1 MIADQARRL
10 TSTATTRKAA
20 ACWTERANAL
30 VEAALG
36 LKDTV
41 GIDLPDPDDIPP
53 QRAGESLCDYEV
65 RIGFRAPASAP
76 VTSAPASAPLQAPAP
91 AAGPLSLRVR
101 VERAVSLRRGEEAP
115 FNVALVPTAYLLAAS
130 EEERVELLRAAA
142 AELAS
147 GKIRFLVRPADGE
160 ITFSDGYWPQWFT
173 LEASQAQD
181 WQYDGGEV
189 QTSATRYRPY
199 VEVL

>member
-1 MIADQARRL
+1 MAINDALEALAPVSPDDVAGTTRLYGSLVMKIHEARMIADQARRL

-76 VTSAPASAPLQAPAP
+76 VAPASVQASP
-91 AAGPLSLRVR
+91 
-101 VERAVSLRRGEEAP
+101 
-115 FNVALVPTAYLLAAS
+115 
-130 EEERVELLRAAA
+130 
-142 AELAS
+142 S
-147 GKIRFLVRPADGE
+147 GC
-160 ITFSDGYWPQWFT
+160 
-173 LEASQAQD
+173 
-181 WQYDGGEV
+181 
-189 QTSATRYRPY
+189 SAT
-199 VEVL
+199 

>member
-1 MIADQARRL
+1 MSHNLPTTTQLYGSLVMKIHEARMIADQARRL

-91 AAGPLSLRVR
+91 
-101 VERAVSLRRGEEAP
+101 
-115 FNVALVPTAYLLAAS
+115 T
-130 EEERVELLRAAA
+130 
-142 AELAS
+142 AELRLA
-147 GKIRFLVRPADGE
+147 IERFDDERWSEDDLR
-160 ITFSDGYWPQWFT
+160 
-173 LEASQAQD
+173 
-181 WQYDGGEV
+181 
-189 QTSATRYRPY
+189 SA
-199 VEVL
+199 LAGL